1 MINLENWLINQN
13 DFSAL
18 CLNTATDNGARLCR
32 AWLLRGCKN
41 HPDHENAKQLLQNTE
56 ISTVSDFLSLTLST
70 LERVPES
77 EALAPWKIFCPA
89 AEEASSDAEAMAYE
103 IEKRRYLSNVKLPKA
118 PIRKP
123 AQELLLT
130 TNALLS
136 PPIDP
141 ESTNIPQEIKAE
153 ARRFAISPQTFWY
166 DHPIHLDSSL
176 EENEIVYGLSAL
188 DRAMAYEVKT
198 GLLGENER
206 LDVVMSISVT
216 HEGMENLALCYL
228 KALIQRHLK
237 LRHLRVFLFD
247 ETRCQK
253 IIKCLCSGDTAT
265 LHVFGVN
272 GSYGRHYS
280 FLKAV
285 LLLWQMTINPYAR
298 FTFKFDLDQVFD
310 QSKLFSHTG
319 KSALAA
325 ICNPIWGGSAL
336 DRDGC
341 NVDLGMLAG
350 GLINK
355 EDASKGLYVPD
366 VERPGHNP
374 YSNQLDSRRIFCPQ
388 WPQAIS
394 TETEILQEKKVY
406 QRIHVT
412 GGTTGITAEALQKW
426 HPFTPS
432 FINRAEDQ
440 AYGLSTLTKEGYLGH
455 LHANGLI
462 MRHDKGMFAT
472 RSIENAHDGKM
483 IGNIERLLL
492 FSHYAK
498 FHKLGFNNVQDH
510 LWPFTSCYVHS
521 HAVGLSGLIFALDG
535 AVQGGR
541 FVAQGAPRL
550 KNCLNF
556 CQYKIK
562 HQFDFEESGWETV
575 YNCLASQTNASGEL
589 LGLVKDSLVTGGC

>member
-1 MINLENWLINQN
+1 MINLANWLINQN
-13 DFSAL
+13 DFSEL
-18 CLNTATDNGARLCR
+18 LLDTATDNGARLCR
-32 AWLLRGCKN
+32 AWLLQGCKN
-41 HPDHENAKQLLQNTE
+41 HPDHENAKQLIRN
-56 ISTVSDFLSLTLST
+56 SKFSPVSDFLSLTFSKLAKY
-70 LERVPES
+70 PEK
-77 EALAPWKIFCPA
+77 EAPTPWKIFCPSA
-89 AEEASSDAEAMAYE
+89 DEASSDAETMAHE
-103 IEKRRYLSNVKLPKA
+103 IEKRRCLSNVKLPQA
-118 PIRKP
+118 PIKKP
-123 AQELLLT
+123 AQELLFT
-130 TNALLS
+130 TNALLA

-141 ESTNIPQEIKAE
+141 DSTNIPEEIRAE
-153 ARRFAISPQTFWY
+153 ARRFAFLPQTFWY

-176 EENEIVYGLSAL
+176 KENEILYGLSAL
-188 DRAMAYEVKT
+188 DRAMAYEVQA
-198 GLLGENER
+198 GLLGRNER
-206 LDVVMSISVT
+206 LDVVISISVT
-216 HEGMENLALCYL
+216 HEGMENLALRFL
-228 KALIQRHLK
+228 KVLIQRHLK

-247 ETRCQK
+247 EIRCQK
-253 IIKCLCSGDTAT
+253 IIKCLCSGDSAT

-285 LLLWQMTINPYAR
+285 LLLWKMTINPRAR
-298 FTFKFDLDQVFD
+298 FSFKFDLDQVFD
-310 QSKLFSHTG
+310 QSKLLFHTG

-336 DRDGC
+336 DRDGR

-355 EDASKGLYVPD
+355 EDSFNGLFVPD
-366 VERPGHNP
+366 VKRPD
-374 YSNQLDSRRIFCPQ
+374 YNQYLDRLDSRRIFCPQ

-394 TETEILQEKKVY
+394 TEIEILQEKNAY

-440 AYGLSTLTKEGYLGH
+440 AYGLSTLAKEGYLGH

-462 MRHDKGMFAT
+462 MRHDKDMFAT
-472 RSIENAHDGKM
+472 RSIENAHAGKM

-498 FHKLGFNNVQDH
+498 FHRLGFDHVQDH

-521 HAVGLSGLIFALDG
+521 QAVGLSGLIFALDG
-535 AVQGGR
+535 AVQGGD

-550 KNCLNF
+550 QNCLNF
-556 CQYKIK
+556 CQNRIK
-562 HQFDFEESGWETV
+562 HQFDFEQSGWETV
-575 YNCLASQTNASGEL
+575 YTCLASQTNASGDLLEL
-589 LGLVKDSLVTGGC
+589 VTDSLVMAGG

>member
-18 CLNTATDNGARLCR
+18 RLNTAIDDGARLCR
-32 AWLLRGCKN
+32 AWLLQGCEN
-41 HPDHENAKQLLQNTE
+41 HPDYENAKQLIRNTE
-56 ISTVSDFLSLTLST
+56 ISAVSDFLSLTLSQ

-77 EALAPWKIFCPA
+77 EALAPWKIFCPS

-118 PIRKP
+118 PIKKP

-141 ESTNIPQEIKAE
+141 ESPNIPQGIKAE
-153 ARRFAISPQTFWY
+153 ARRFALSPQTFWY

-176 EENEIVYGLSAL
+176 EENEILYGLSAL

-310 QSKLFSHTG
+310 QSKLLSHTG

-336 DRDGC
+336 DRDGR

-355 EDASKGLYVPD
+355 EDSLKGLYVPD
-366 VERPGHNP
+366 VKRPDYNP

-394 TETEILQEKKVY
+394 TEIEILQEKKAY

-412 GGTTGITAEALQKW
+412 GGTTGITAEAIKKW

-498 FHKLGFNNVQDH
+498 FHELGFNNVQDH

-521 HAVGLSGLIFALDG
+521 HSVGLSGLIFALDG
-535 AVQGGR
+535 AAHGGR
-541 FVAQGAPRL
+541 FVEQGAPRL
-550 KNCLNF
+550 ANCLNF

-562 HQFDFEESGWETV
+562 PQFDFEQSGWETV
-575 YNCLASQTNASGEL
+575 YTCLASQTNASGGL
-589 LGLVKDSLVTGGC
+589 LDLVKDSLVTGGG